1 MEIRSTFSQLYFV
14 RKNRKNANNEVP
26 IYLRI
31 LVNGKSVDFSVKRSI
46 KLNQWDHDSGTVKGK
61 SKEVKALN
69 KHLFAVKSAIYEHY
83 RFLRETRTNVS
94 AIEVKNAYLGITID
108 KRKKILVV
116 YQQHIDEMEEL
127 KNIDYSPITIRR
139 YKTSMDR
146 LENYIRIKLKKSD
159 YFIEDINHSFVTG
172 YESFIKTHYK
182 IAHNTTVKFLK
193 HLKKITRI
201 AMANGWLHTDPF
213 LNIKISEKKVDRG
226 FLTDEDLKKI
236 AELEFEVNR
245 LEEVRDCFLFSCF
258 SGLAHSDLALLTE
271 NNIVT
276 GTDGNRWIKINRK
289 KTDVRS
295 SIPLLEMSE
304 KIIKKYKNNPYCKT
318 KGVLLPVKSNQKMN
332 AYLKEIQL
340 LAKVKKELTTHLA
353 RHTFATTITLN
364 NDVPIETVS
373 KMLGHSS
380 LATTKIYAR
389 LLDKKVGR
397 DMSKLNDIY
406 KSMAK

>member
-1 MEIRSTFSQLYFV
+1 MN
-14 RKNRKNANNEVP
+14 KNGEAP

-31 LVNGKSVDFSVKRSI
+31 LVNTETVTFSVQRTIKPKKWDSI
-46 KLNQWDHDSGTVKGK
+46 SGTAIGS

-83 RFLRETRTNVS
+83 KSLRESKSIVT
-94 AIEVKNAYLGITID
+94 AQEIKNSYMGVTID
-108 KRKKILVV
+108 NRKKILVV
-116 YQQHIDEMEEL
+116 YQQHIAEMEEL

-159 YFIEDINHSFVTG
+159 YYIEDINHSFVTG
-172 YESFIKTHYK
+172 YESFIKIHYK
-182 IAHNTTVKFLK
+182 IAHNTSVKFLK

-236 AELEFEVNR
+236 AELEFKVSR

-258 SGLAHSDLALLTE
+258 TGLAHSDLALLTKD
-271 NNIVT
+271 NIVT

-289 KTDVRS
+289 KTNVRS
-295 SIPLLEMSE
+295 SIPLLDMSE
-304 KIIKKYKNNPYCKT
+304 QIIKKYMNNPYCKL

-332 AYLKEIQL
+332 AYLKEIQI